1 VDHGD
6 DKRRRGGKARQ
17 IGRESTEAIERREE
31 PPPPPATCPGER
43 PLRKTGPS
51 VLDPVPGD
59 LSSLGLAAL
68 LTKRASRVGFD
79 WPTVDGVLDKLDE
92 ENGEIK
98 EAISSGDRA
107 RIRDE
112 IGDLLFVV
120 VNLARFLRIDPDR
133 ALRGTIRKF
142 VRRFRYIETG
152 LARQG
157 KPFSRSS
164 LEEMDGLW
172 NEAKRKQSVVSR
184 KS

>member
-1 VDHGD
+1 M
-6 DKRRRGGKARQ
+6 
-17 IGRESTEAIERREE
+17 ERRKELS
-31 PPPPPATCPGER
+31 PFPAADGRGRLP
-43 PLRKTGPS
+43 RKTGRS

-68 LTKRASRVGFD
+68 LTRRASRVGFD

-92 ENGEIK
+92 ENVEIR

-112 IGDLLFVV
+112 VGDLLFVV

-142 VRRFRYIETG
+142 VRRFRYVETS

-184 KS
+184 QS

>member
-1 VDHGD
+1 MDQGD
-6 DKRRRGGKARQ
+6 GKH
-17 IGRESTEAIERREE
+17 RREGKSTRTRPKSCCE
-31 PPPPPATCPGER
+31 GTGLRRKRSPPPAAGRRER
-43 PLRKTGPS
+43 PPRKADRS
-51 VLDPVPGD
+51 ALEPVPGN

-68 LTKRASRVGFD
+68 LTRRASRVGFD

-92 ENGEIK
+92 EAGEIR
-98 EAISSGDRA
+98 EAISSGDRG

-112 IGDLLFVV
+112 VGDLLFVL

-142 VRRFRYIETG
+142 VRRFRYVETG

-157 KPFSRSS
+157 KSFSRSS

-172 NEAKRKQSVVSR
+172 DEAKKKVKR
-184 KS
+184 